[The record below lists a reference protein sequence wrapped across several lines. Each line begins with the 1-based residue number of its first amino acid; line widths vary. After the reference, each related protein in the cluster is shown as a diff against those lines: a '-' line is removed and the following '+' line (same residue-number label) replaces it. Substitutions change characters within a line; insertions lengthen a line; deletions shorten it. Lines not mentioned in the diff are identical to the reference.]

1 MNKNK
6 VKLLIG
12 TFVIHRI
19 LLETLLLD
27 PVNTISRQIN
37 DENVRNLKVL
47 ASVCRMVSIRAL
59 NGLFSNE
66 MDDFEDNLTE
76 KVYSKAA
83 FKNLLKAEWIQ
94 EARKIYNEWL
104 DSFTAIINSPNKMHN
119 SFI

>member
-37 DENVRNLKVL
+37 DENVRNIFNLVTPDNPCFKYLKGTVL
-47 ASVCRMVSIRAL
+47 
-59 NGLFSNE
+59 
-66 MDDFEDNLTE
+66 T
-76 KVYSKAA
+76 
-83 FKNLLKAEWIQ
+83 
-94 EARKIYNEWL
+94 
-104 DSFTAIINSPNKMHN
+104 
-119 SFI
+119 